1 VDAKDQILGRLATR
15 IALILQGKHK
25 PIFSPAADCGDYVV
39 VENAAGV
46 MVTGKKAEQ
55 KVYRHHTGYPG
66 GLRTVSFRKMMSET
80 PEKVLLKAVSGM
92 LPKNRLRKER
102 LSRLKVFPAAAPLYD
117 ANIAKS
123 YI

>member
-1 VDAKDQILGRLATR
+1 M
-15 IALILQGKHK
+15 
-25 PIFSPAADCGDYVV
+25 PADCGDYVV
-39 VENAAGV
+39 VENAGKL

-66 GLRTVSFRKMMSET
+66 GLRTVAFKKMMAEA
-80 PEKVLLKAVSGM
+80 PERVLLKAVSGM
-92 LPKNRLRKER
+92 LPKNRLRKDR
-102 LSRLKVFPAAAPLYD
+102 LARLKVFPAAAPLYD